1 MSFQKVINFLV
12 WLRRSG
18 FNIGVVSTDQFQ
30 SSYVRETLSQQGFNT
45 KKISVDRS
53 EEPYIGLKNII
64 YDQRIELVKNQL
76 QEDELV
82 NLQRINNR
90 IDHPAGLSK
99 DVADGL
105 CGSIWDLVED
115 QVLPQPKPKS
125 VASVIASVNS
135 GQRQYNRN
143 NMPGFNFPTRR

>member
-1 MSFQKVINFLV
+1 M
-12 WLRRSG
+12 
-18 FNIGVVSTDQFQ
+18 
-30 SSYVRETLSQQGFNT
+30 LSQQGFNT

-53 EEPYIGLKNII
+53 EEPYIGLKNVI

-90 IDHPAGLSK
+90 IDHPSDGSK
-99 DVADGL
+99 DISDGL
-105 CGSIWDLVED
+105 CGSIWNLVED

-135 GQRQYNRN
+135 GQRQYSRN